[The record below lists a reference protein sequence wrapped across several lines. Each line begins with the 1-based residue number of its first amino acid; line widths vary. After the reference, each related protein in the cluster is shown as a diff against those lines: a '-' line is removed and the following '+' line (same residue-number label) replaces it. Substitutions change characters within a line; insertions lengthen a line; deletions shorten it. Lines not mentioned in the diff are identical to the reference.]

1 MTEPP
6 VRSSPTDRR
15 TAVARAVYGRVLLFA
30 KPQHVRNVPP
40 FLDRSRS
47 GFGLCG
53 PKAGEVLGKLRQ
65 GGYDGLLLADPSAYD
80 GKKTGKAATEDEPFD
95 LPPDRLFGGDINTV
109 LQDQFDR
116 GATVGVVPSRF
127 VHAGHTGALKSLVEG
142 AQSIERDDVIVPVP
156 VDAVWL
162 RDEFVNKLIAWLRRI
177 PHAKGLAL
185 GSQGNPT
192 DFAAAT
198 RNLRTVMGEVPDLG
212 IWRGDVPTAFDCIAH
227 GAAFAVIGAGGSLRH
242 VIPPDEEAE
251 SRRPFNHTPSVFM
264 RDMLRYSMG
273 EYIADR
279 YADSRAPRCPCPVCG
294 GRGLE
299 YFNSRRT
306 EVRLAAQA
314 HNALAWT
321 HMLDDLFDHATVAE
335 RQRWWKGC
343 CSSAVDCQK
352 AESERLRQPGAFTP
366 SVPLK
371 KMASL
376 PLASEV
382 TAGGR

>member
-1 MTEPP
+1 M
-6 VRSSPTDRR
+6 
-15 TAVARAVYGRVLLFA
+15 YGRVLLFA
-30 KPQHVRNVPP
+30 KPQYVKEVPS
-40 FLDRSRS
+40 FLDPFRS

-53 PKAGEVLGKLRQ
+53 PKAGEVLGKLRR

-80 GKKTGKAATEDEPFD
+80 GKKTGKAATEEEPFD
-95 LPPDRLFGGDINTV
+95 LPLDRLFGGDLTTV

-116 GATVGVVPSRF
+116 GATVGVAPSRF
-127 VHAGHTGALKSLVEG
+127 IHAGHTGALKALVMG

-156 VDAVWL
+156 IDVAWL
-162 RDEFVNKLIAWLRRI
+162 RDEFVGKLIAWLRRI

-192 DFAAAT
+192 ERFAAAT
-198 RNLRTVMGEVPDLG
+198 KNLRTVVGEVPDLG
-212 IWRGDVPTAFDCIAH
+212 LWRGDVQTAFDCMVH
-227 GAAFAVIGAGGSLRH
+227 GAAFAVIGTGGSLRH

-251 SRRPFNHTPSVFM
+251 SRRPYNHTPSVFI

-273 EYIADR
+273 EYIAQR
-279 YADSRAPRCPCPVCG
+279 YADSRAPRCFCQACG

-306 EVRLAAQA
+306 EVRVAAQH

-321 HMLDDLFDHATVAE
+321 QMLDDLFGHATVAE

-343 CSSAVDCQK
+343 CASAVNYQE
-352 AESERLRQPGAFTP
+352 AESVRLRQPGAFTP
-366 SVPLK
+366 SLPLR
-371 KMASL
+371 KMAVL

-382 TAGGR
+382 PAGGR

>member
-1 MTEPP
+1 
-6 VRSSPTDRR
+6 
-15 TAVARAVYGRVLLFA
+15 VYGRVLLFA
-30 KPQHVRNVPP
+30 KPQHVREVPS
-40 FLDRSRS
+40 FLHPSRS

-65 GGYDGLLLADPSAYD
+65 SGYGGLLLADPSAYD
-80 GKKTGKAATEDEPFD
+80 GKKTGKAATEEEPFD
-95 LPPDRLFGGDINTV
+95 LPPDRLFGGDLNTV

-127 VHAGHTGALKSLVEG
+127 VHAGHTGALKALVTG
-142 AQSIERDDVIVPVP
+142 AQAIERDDVIVPVP

-162 RDEFVNKLIAWLRRI
+162 RDEFVCKLIAWLRRI

-212 IWRGDVPTAFDCIAH
+212 LWRGDMPTAFDCVAH

-251 SRRPFNHTPSVFM
+251 SRRPFNHTPSVFI

-273 EYIADR
+273 EYIAQR
-279 YADSRAPRCPCPVCG
+279 YADARAPRCFCRVCG
-294 GRGLE
+294 GLGLE
-299 YFNSRRT
+299 RFNSRRT
-306 EVRLAAQA
+306 DVRVAAQH

-321 HMLDDLFDHATVAE
+321 EMLDGLLDHATVAE
-335 RQRWWKGC
+335 RHQWWKGC
-343 CSSAVDCQK
+343 CTAAVDRQE
-352 AESERLRQPGAFTP
+352 AESVRLRQPGAFTP

-371 KMASL
+371 KMATL

-382 TAGGR
+382 TADGH